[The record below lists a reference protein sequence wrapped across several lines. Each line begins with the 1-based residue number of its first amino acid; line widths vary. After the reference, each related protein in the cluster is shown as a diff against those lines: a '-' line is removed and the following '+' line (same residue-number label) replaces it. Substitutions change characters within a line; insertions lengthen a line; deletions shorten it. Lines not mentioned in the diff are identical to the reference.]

1 MGVGVGPVG
10 TEIGGALRGL
20 SSVTRVSS
28 VPGFF
33 ERILGGFYVSDLF
46 LCFVAERQ
54 IWGDRIEPKGCRKVL
69 QIPRPQLIAGMGQED
84 TKVIWSFV
92 CLQIQ
97 NWDTQIFF
105 ESPEK

>member
-46 LCFVAERQ
+46 LCFTISLDWEIASPIGVVA
-54 IWGDRIEPKGCRKVL
+54 V
-69 QIPRPQLIAGMGQED
+69 
-84 TKVIWSFV
+84 
-92 CLQIQ
+92 
-97 NWDTQIFF
+97 
-105 ESPEK
+105 